1 MALALW
7 LGAGRAAA
15 QPRSAE
21 GAQPT
26 PAAMSLRT
34 RANAASTRV
43 LLALTQA
50 RAAGRSQAARCL
62 DDQLAQLDS
71 IVRTVQRATADL
83 PAAQLEQRIGELLAS
98 ARACTSTRPAADH
111 TVVVVTI
118 DPPPP
123 AAEPRWPE

>member
-1 MALALW
+1 
-7 LGAGRAAA
+7 
-15 QPRSAE
+15 
-21 GAQPT
+21 
-26 PAAMSLRT
+26 MSLRT

-50 RAAGRSQAARCL
+50 RAAGRSRAARCL

-71 IVRTVQRATADL
+71 IVRIVQRAAPDL
-83 PAAQLEQRIGELLAS
+83 PAAHLGQRIDQLLAS
-98 ARACTSTRPAADH
+98 ARACSSTRQVTDR